1 MVTVAFCLSE
11 MDWLLDLDLSNLE
24 VMKATVRDCQCYRH
38 RPSFWSDRLQPGPMP
53 DGLMTDSNRKWNLL
67 PLYCHFPLD
76 KFSKGNDFLES
87 TASLHCPNM
96 CVVLILGL
104 GAGLVLILRFTTTVF
119 ETHIWLLFKSRLSY
133 RINFNQA
140 CRCGNYSWI
149 LHSYIY
155 IRLSFNRIIFFLFFL
170 DQQAW
175 KYWYQIQILLIMFWV
190 SSFKYF
196 LNNLPVVMCGFFFA
210 KLVKAKFSW
219 KEPSMNVV
227 HFRKLLN
234 WSLIL
239 FNWICEILVVQYM

>member
-1 MVTVAFCLSE
+1 M
-11 MDWLLDLDLSNLE
+11 
-24 VMKATVRDCQCYRH
+24 
-38 RPSFWSDRLQPGPMP
+38 
-53 DGLMTDSNRKWNLL
+53 
-67 PLYCHFPLD
+67 
-76 KFSKGNDFLES
+76 
-87 TASLHCPNM
+87 
-96 CVVLILGL
+96 VLILK
-104 GAGLVLILRFTTTVF
+104 FTTVF

-155 IRLSFNRIIFFLFFL
+155 IRLSFNRIIFFFVLPRPTDMKVL
-170 DQQAW
+170 R
-175 KYWYQIQILLIMFWV
+175 YQIQMLLIMFWV

-239 FNWICEILVVQYM
+239 FNWICEILCCTVYVILCKEQMQLR